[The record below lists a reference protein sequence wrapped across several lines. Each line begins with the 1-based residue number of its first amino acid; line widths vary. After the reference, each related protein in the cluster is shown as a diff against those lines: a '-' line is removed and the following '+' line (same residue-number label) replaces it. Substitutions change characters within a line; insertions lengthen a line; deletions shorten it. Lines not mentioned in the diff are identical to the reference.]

1 MRVVLFKVKNSE
13 MSSEEVQLKEGP
25 MKKMIVV
32 MPAYNEAEG
41 IVDFISEMN
50 EAFAQLGMF
59 ITFHVQND
67 MSTDLTLSK
76 LIKLSMNSS
85 IDLTVH
91 TNDCNL
97 GHGPTSRAALSFAAN
112 SNADYVL
119 HMDGDGQFTVTDI
132 LRVILRGLDSE
143 LPTVGK
149 RITRSDPY
157 YRKILTKLLR
167 VWVSVIARTFAIED
181 ANSPLR
187 FQSVKSL
194 RDTLTHIPVDA
205 LIPSIWWAAITGKQ
219 VIQYVPVTSI
229 DRRGDSAQ
237 GTMWGRNN
245 RFRGLVPPRRL
256 ISFSL
261 KSFVES
267 LKIAKSVS

>member
-1 MRVVLFKVKNSE
+1 ME
-13 MSSEEVQLKEGP
+13 T
-25 MKKMIVV
+25 MIIV

-50 EAFAQLGMF
+50 EAFARLGMV
-59 ITFHVQND
+59 IRFHVQND
-67 MSTDLTLSK
+67 MSTDLTLPK
-76 LIKLSMNSS
+76 LIELSMNPS
-85 IDLTVH
+85 INLTVA
-91 TNDCNL
+91 TNNCNL

-119 HMDGDGQFTVTDI
+119 HLDGDGQFTVTDI
-132 LRVILRGLDSE
+132 LRVIRQGLDSE

-157 YRKILTKLLR
+157 YRKILTKSLG
-167 VWVSVIARTFAIED
+167 VWVTVISRTFAIED

-194 RDTLTHIPVDA
+194 REILTRIPVDA
-205 LIPSIWWAAITGKQ
+205 LIPSIWWSAITGKQ
-219 VIQYVPVTSI
+219 LIHYVPVTSI

-245 RFRGLVPPRRL
+245 RFRRLVPPKRL
-256 ISFSL
+256 IAFSF

-267 LKIAKSVS
+267 IKLAKNVS